1 MNMKEIRELSGL
13 TQAAFAAKYEIPLR
27 TLQSWESGERE
38 PAAYIL
44 KMLER
49 IVKED
54 YPENE

>member
-1 MNMKEIRELSGL
+1 MDMKEIREISGL

-27 TLQSWESGERE
+27 TLQSWEGGKRE

-49 IVKED
+49 IVRED
-54 YPENE
+54 YLKNE

>member
-1 MNMKEIRELSGL
+1 MNMKEIREMSGL

-27 TLQSWESGERE
+27 TLQSWEGGERE

-54 YPENE
+54 FPA